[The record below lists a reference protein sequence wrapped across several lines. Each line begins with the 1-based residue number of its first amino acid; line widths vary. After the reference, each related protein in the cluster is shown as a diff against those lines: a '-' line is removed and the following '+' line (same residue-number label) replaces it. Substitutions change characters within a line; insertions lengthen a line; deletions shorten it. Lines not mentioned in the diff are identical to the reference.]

1 MTIEAPRLPWEQ
13 PLNPNVEM
21 KRMAAMSR
29 HPLAPSLRPLAERL
43 AFTPG
48 LSAESAVHL
57 LEAAYGDIVAKALAA
72 RPADAVIQ

>member
-1 MTIEAPRLPWEQ
+1 MTIKPPLMPWEQ

-21 KRMAAMSR
+21 KRMGAMAV

-57 LEAAYGDIVAKALAA
+57 LEAAHSDIVAKALAA
-72 RPADAVIQ
+72 RPADTVIQ

>member
-1 MTIEAPRLPWEQ
+1 MTIKPPLMPWEQ
-13 PLNPNVEM
+13 PLNPNTEL

-29 HPLAPSLRPLAERL
+29 HPLAPTIRPLAERL

-57 LEAAYGDIVAKALAA
+57 LEAAHSDIVAKALAA